1 MPRTVEALQGIPA
14 IRSLL
19 AALDKEERL
28 HSKGPSPS
36 SLALQRALA
45 TPQGSAERR
54 DFMARAGFT
63 IVLWLRHIHSH
74 VHFPVTDVPENGLTS
89 QLVGQVV
96 HAAAASIA
104 GLQGGTFEL
113 SAELGVLQLREGR
126 GQRRLPRR
134 GNRARKDSVTV
145 H

>member
-28 HSKGPSPS
+28 HSKGLSPS
-36 SLALQRALA
+36 SLALQRAQA
-45 TPQGSAERR
+45 TPQGSAERSY
-54 DFMARAGFT
+54 FMSRAGFA

-74 VHFPVTDVPENGLTS
+74 VHFPVTDVPENGLSS
-89 QLVGQVV
+89 QLVGQVA
-96 HAAAASIA
+96 HAAAACIA

-126 GQRRLPRR
+126 GLHRLPRR
-134 GNRARKDSVTV
+134 GSRATNGRAA
-145 H
+145 